1 MLSTPITT
9 ATPWQHVI
17 PAVVPPFLA
26 TKLLSLLPKARETAG
41 WVTRN
46 FKKWKDSLISGIAV
60 RHHSNT
66 TLQRNLEASLSLHLL
81 TIKMGMWT
89 SLAIQWL
96 RLYASTAESPGSS
109 PRQGTKIPQA
119 MNRGG
124 KKTKNKKK
132 MEMILSFSLPPRQP
146 CHVLVQGIFPT
157 EGSTRGLL
165 RLLHWQA
172 GSLPLVPPKNKD
184 RPRAKKCS
192 INLSGSIEH
201 ESLLW
206 LFRWAF

>member
-1 MLSTPITT
+1 MLSTCITT
-9 ATPWQHVI
+9 ATPWQHII
-17 PAVVPPFLA
+17 PAVVPPFLGR
-26 TKLLSLLPKARETAG
+26 LLSLLPKARETAG

-96 RLYASTAESPGSS
+96 RLYASTAESPGLR
-109 PRQGTKIPQA
+109 PGQGTKIPQA

-132 MEMILSFSLPPRQP
+132 WRWYCHSPFLLDSHVMSLSRGFSQPRDQP
-146 CHVLVQGIFPT
+146 GISYVSCIGRQVLY
-157 EGSTRGLL
+157 
-165 RLLHWQA
+165 H
-172 GSLPLVPPKNKD
+172 
-184 RPRAKKCS
+184 
-192 INLSGSIEH
+192 
-201 ESLLW
+201 
-206 LFRWAF
+206 